1 MFPLLVGPGSS
12 GYDRFLQLM
21 TQQNQCYLMHI
32 TVLPPAF
39 SAPAPSFL
47 QISPRTLH
55 LPGFC
60 SWKARFGD
68 HSWGLCTP
76 SVGRA
81 GSCRRREG
89 SEGFPA
95 GGHCLQLPLGRALPT
110 LFLHHL
116 GSLGHRVPAAGGWE
130 EEKEEGQAVPQQYLA
145 GAGLPLGRT
154 GGVLLPAG
162 STAAAPWPRRRRQG
176 HRPRESPGPSASS
189 ARPRT
194 PESLKR
200 LFFPGSGA
208 GGKGQE
214 KEGGAGGEKLAGQ
227 EPGGVLARTGKEPVP
242 VQPGRLRESR
252 QRSGRAHWAS
262 ACHGHRAPRQSHG
275 TGLGGRAGS
284 RAGGG
289 RWGLLGGGWSAP
301 CHPWEGASAW
311 AAGDLQT
318 GMEPGRRGWKQ
329 QGFGKTR
336 VQGQFLHQAQLPGA
350 TILQSYP
357 LILSL
362 CCRVGLW
369 RQGRCQKTRK
379 QGNGSKKRTSS
390 RKKRSGRVS
399 LNSTVPTRS
408 YSSSSAATQ
417 PSMGLSAW
425 CAPKII
431 RWRQPSGPFSSFSP
445 SA

>member
-1 MFPLLVGPGSS
+1 MK
-12 GYDRFLQLM
+12 R
-21 TQQNQCYLMHI
+21 QNQCYLMHI

-47 QISPRTLH
+47 QISPKTLH

-60 SWKARFGD
+60 SCKARFGD
-68 HSWGLCTP
+68 YSWGVCTP

-110 LFLHHL
+110 LFLHHP

-145 GAGLPLGRT
+145 VAWLPLGRT
-154 GGVLLPAG
+154 GGSCCPPGVRRPRLD
-162 STAAAPWPRRRRQG
+162 PRRRRQG
-176 HRPRESPGPSASS
+176 HRPGESPGPSASS

-214 KEGGAGGEKLAGQ
+214 KEGGAGGERLAGQ

-275 TGLGGRAGS
+275 TGLGGRAGPG
-284 RAGGG
+284 AELGEDGGG
-289 RWGLLGGGWSAP
+289 CSVADDLPPSPVGGSECMGGRGPADWDGVKEEGVKAARF
-301 CHPWEGASAW
+301 WEDEGAGPVFA
-311 AAGDLQT
+311 
-318 GMEPGRRGWKQ
+318 
-329 QGFGKTR
+329 QGTASWSHN
-336 VQGQFLHQAQLPGA
+336 LAELP
-350 TILQSYP
+350 P
-357 LILSL
+357 
-362 CCRVGLW
+362 
-369 RQGRCQKTRK
+369 
-379 QGNGSKKRTSS
+379 
-390 RKKRSGRVS
+390 
-399 LNSTVPTRS
+399 NSEFV
-408 YSSSSAATQ
+408 
-417 PSMGLSAW
+417 L
-425 CAPKII
+425 
-431 RWRQPSGPFSSFSP
+431 
-445 SA
+445 